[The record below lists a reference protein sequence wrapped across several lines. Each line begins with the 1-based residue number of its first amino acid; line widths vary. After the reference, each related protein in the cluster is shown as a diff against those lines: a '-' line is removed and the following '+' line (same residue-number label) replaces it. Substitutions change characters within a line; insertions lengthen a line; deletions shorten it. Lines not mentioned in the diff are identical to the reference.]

1 MSVLDRC
8 NVTVTGTGAPTLVFV
23 HGYGCDQNMWRFVAP
38 RFAESHR
45 IVLYDLVGM
54 GESDYAAYHFD
65 RYASLEGHAADL
77 CAILEELEITD
88 AVLVGHSVGA
98 TIACLAALQSPERV
112 DALALVAPS
121 PCFVND
127 DGYTGGFG
135 RTDIDGLIEVME
147 ENYLGWTSHVTPII
161 SGQPED
167 GAVTSDLT
175 QSFCRTDPVIA
186 KHFGRVT
193 FNADQRTEMS
203 RVTHPALVLQCS
215 DDALAPEAV
224 GRWLADHMKGAEFRI
239 IEATGHCP
247 HMTEP
252 EATTDELRGFLARI
266 G

>member
-1 MSVLDRC
+1 MTDRC
-8 NVTVTGTGAPTLVFV
+8 HVTVEGTGTPTLVFV

-38 RFAESHR
+38 RFAAQHR

-54 GESDYAAYHFD
+54 GNSDYGAYDFD
-65 RYASLEGHAADL
+65 RYSTLDGHAEDL
-77 CAILEELEITD
+77 GDILTELDITD

-98 TIACLAALQSPERV
+98 TIACLAALNMPERV
-112 DALALVAPS
+112 QALALVAPS

-127 DGYTGGFG
+127 DSYVGGFG
-135 RTDIDGLIEVME
+135 REDIAGLIDVME
-147 ENYLGWTSHVTPII
+147 DNYLGWTAHVTPII

-167 GAVTSDLT
+167 GDATADLT
-175 QSFCRTDPVIA
+175 QSFCRTDPKIA

-193 FNADQRTEMS
+193 FLADHRKEMAEVS
-203 RVTHPALVLQCS
+203 HPTLVLQCS

-224 GRWLADHMKGAEFRI
+224 GHWLAERMVQAKIEI

-252 EATTDELRGFLARI
+252 DATADELRGFLDRI
-266 G
+266 E